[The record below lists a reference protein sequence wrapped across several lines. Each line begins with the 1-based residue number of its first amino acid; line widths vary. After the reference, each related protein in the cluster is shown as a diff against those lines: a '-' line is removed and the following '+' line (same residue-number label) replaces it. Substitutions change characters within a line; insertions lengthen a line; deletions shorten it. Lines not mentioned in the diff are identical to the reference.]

1 MMETTYTLRLSQLQK
16 ITLDLKKYMWQK
28 LKLEKPNISSKVI
41 LKPNVAIVVETHFEL
56 NMVTIEVDN

>member
-1 MMETTYTLRLSQLQK
+1 METTYTLRLSQLQK